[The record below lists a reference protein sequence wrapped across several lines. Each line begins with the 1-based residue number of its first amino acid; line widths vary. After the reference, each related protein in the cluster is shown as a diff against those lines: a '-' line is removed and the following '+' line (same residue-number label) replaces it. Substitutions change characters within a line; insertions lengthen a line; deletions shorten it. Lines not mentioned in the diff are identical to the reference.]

1 MATSKKTVVK
11 SSAKKSGRPEKKPAA
26 KKKAPVAAKKAEATA
41 KPAKPV
47 APAGRTSASP
57 AARGSARPSAKEA
70 MTAIRPRAPEP
81 PPSAKRPRKSGP
93 PRTVAVTVG
102 SPAASKLGS
111 KWNCFQCG
119 AKFYDLNKPEPLCP
133 KCGADQRQRPKVSA
147 SSPPQPSA
155 PRRPPRPIAPLLDD
169 EDDGAVRYEEE
180 FDLGVRTEPEDA
192 DEDLFPPGEID
203 DEEPFEEE
211 P

>member
-1 MATSKKTVVK
+1 MATSKKTALK

-26 KKKAPVAAKKAEATA
+26 KKKAPVVAKKAEAPV
-41 KPAKPV
+41 KPAKP
-47 APAGRTSASP
+47 AAAASRPGATP
-57 AARGSARPSAKEA
+57 AARTATRPSAKET
-70 MTAIRPRAPEP
+70 TAVRPRAPEP
-81 PPSAKRPRKSGP
+81 APAAKRPRKSGP

-102 SPAASKLGS
+102 SPAASKLGT

-119 AKFYDLNKPEPLCP
+119 VKFYDLNKPEPLCP
-133 KCGADQRQRPKVSA
+133 KCGADQRLRPKVA
-147 SSPPQPSA
+147 ANAPAQPAA

-169 EDDGAVRYEEE
+169 EDDGTVRYEEE

-192 DEDLFPPGEID
+192 EEDLFPSGELE

-211 P
+211 S